1 MRTIKLFAAAVLVLS
16 GLVAASAAP
25 AQGFYIGGSVGQS
38 DYDDN
43 NAIPDLITSG
53 SVDGSDTGLK
63 IFGGYQFNQ
72 HFGLELSWVDLG
84 KASYSGRFGALNVTG
99 GTLETSGLNFS
110 AVGTWP
116 LGSNFALF
124 GKIGFFAW
132 ESKASD
138 VTGGLPFSGTEDGT
152 DVSYGIGASFNFT
165 KNLSMRAEWE
175 RFKAVGD
182 IDLLSVGVVFRF

>member
-1 MRTIKLFAAAVLVLS
+1 MRTIKLFAAAVLVLG

-53 SVDGSDTGLK
+53 SVDGSDTGFK

-84 KASYSGRFGALNVTG
+84 KAGYSGRFGALNVTG
-99 GTLETSGLNFS
+99 GSVETSGLNFS
-110 AVGTWP
+110 AVGILP

-124 GKIGFFAW
+124 GKVGFFAW
-132 ESKASD
+132 ESNASD
-138 VTGGLPFSGTEDGT
+138 VTGGLPFSGTEDGS

-182 IDLLSVGVVFRF
+182 IDLLSIGVVFKF

>member
-1 MRTIKLFAAAVLVLS
+1 MRTTRLFAAAVLVLS
-16 GLVAASAAP
+16 GLVAASQAP
-25 AQGFYIGGSVGQS
+25 AQGFYMGVSVGQS
-38 DYDDN
+38 NFDDS

-53 SVDGSDTGLK
+53 SVDGSDTGFK

-72 HFGLELSWVDLG
+72 YFGLDLAWVDLG
-84 KASYSGRFGALNVTG
+84 KAGYSGRFGAANVTG
-99 GTLETSGLNFS
+99 GTVDASGLNFS
-110 AVGTWP
+110 AVGTLP

-182 IDLLSVGVVFRF
+182 IDLLSIGVVFKF